1 MGEKRDI
8 CNSVAIKG
16 KKQQVLQVCCMT
28 IFVSVV
34 MFFLFSLQA
43 YGFISDW

>member
-34 MFFLFSLQA
+34 MFFYFLYKHMGL
-43 YGFISDW
+43 